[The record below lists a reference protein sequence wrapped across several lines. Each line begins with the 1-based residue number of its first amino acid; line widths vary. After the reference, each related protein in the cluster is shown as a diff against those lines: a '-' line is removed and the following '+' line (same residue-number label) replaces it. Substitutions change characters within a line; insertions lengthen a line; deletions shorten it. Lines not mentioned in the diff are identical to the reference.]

1 MKLIKLIIYT
11 IIPLFFL
18 NGCSSIKAG
27 LTGGK
32 VTNSDEFLIEKK
44 NPLVLPTDYDSLPVP
59 NSEKNLGAK
68 KDVKDSTSEIEEL
81 LGKLPSQDNDTSK
94 VKQDN
99 ATLEK
104 LILEKIN
111 KK

>member
-1 MKLIKLIIYT
+1 MKLIKLIIY
-11 IIPLFFL
+11 IIVPLFFL
-18 NGCSSIKAG
+18 NNCSSIKTG

-32 VTNSDEFLIEKK
+32 ITNSDEFLVQKK
-44 NPLVLPTDYDSLPVP
+44 NPLVLPPDYDSLPVP
-59 NSEKNLGAK
+59 NNENNLDK
-68 KDVKDSTSEIEEL
+68 KKEVNNSNSEIEDL
-81 LGKLPSQDNDTSK
+81 LGKLPNQDNETSS

-111 KK
+111 KN